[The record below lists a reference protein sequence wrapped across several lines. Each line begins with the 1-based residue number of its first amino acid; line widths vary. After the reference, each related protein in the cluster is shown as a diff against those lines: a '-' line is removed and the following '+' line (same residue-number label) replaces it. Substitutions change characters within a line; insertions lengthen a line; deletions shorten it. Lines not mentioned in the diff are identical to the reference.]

1 MRRTFGTANSLASHD
16 RNRMSMSFESIGGA
30 RLRISKHAKLVERG
44 SKKKGIIMS
53 DNYRVLNLIL
63 IVVLKMYLMFY
74 TFKPN
79 F

>member
-44 SKKKGIIMS
+44 SKKRKNHVGQLQSFEFDIDSCIENVF
-53 DNYRVLNLIL
+53 DVLYFREL
-63 IVVLKMYLMFY
+63 
-74 TFKPN
+74 
-79 F
+79 